1 MKATKKVRI
10 MSIAKNPLTILSE
23 IERGSSGFLRNPNSN
38 GDTQA
43 VYTTNVTRKVS
54 HILQIDKKKNLIT

>member
-1 MKATKKVRI
+1 

-54 HILQIDKKKNLIT
+54 HILQIDKNNLIT